1 MEGQGMPRWRKTT
14 WAFASVMAI
23 YNVLMGLW
31 VAYVWSQI
39 STEAIRKEVEAICA
53 RVTEDV
59 RQVCLATTHTGAYYG
74 LVALI
79 ILWFIGVVVLA
90 VVWLI
95 VHALASRPVIARP
108 SGNQGGVIPGR
119 STPKHPTQIRHAHN
133 VREAKA
139 MLDEYVKQGYSVQS
153 SSENTTLLMKSTW
166 GTRFGHLLVALLTI
180 WWTSGSATW
189 STLSLSTGRMR

>member
-1 MEGQGMPRWRKTT
+1 MPRWPKAT
-14 WAFASVMAI
+14 WAFAILMASF
-23 YNVLMGLW
+23 NVLMGLW
-31 VAYVWSQI
+31 LASEESQFHTRVAAACAHE
-39 STEAIRKEVEAICA
+39 TENLPACQAS
-53 RVTEDV
+53 
-59 RQVCLATTHTGAYYG
+59 YG
-74 LVALI
+74 LAYGTDNALLI

-189 STLSLSTGRMR
+189 STLSLSTSRMR